1 MSVWSVAE
9 EDALSTHTI
18 QLKGNHH
25 FQTSQLYDAL
35 GVQTKK
41 FYLFWQEDNP
51 QINDKLLPTLEETL
65 IGFYESEGFYDA
77 DFKIKETNTSV
88 DVEIKENKPVVV
100 TEVNI
105 TSDYKIAP
113 MIGLKKGDIFRA
125 KDFIAIKSN
134 IIESLLNK
142 GYCSYHL
149 DTKAYV
155 DLKKHKVS
163 VKYML
168 NKGDLCTFGKPNITG
183 LKTIDKEIIV
193 SRVRAKEGERFDP
206 KKVKETYADIYGLNS
221 FDAVKVNVDRKFYN
235 VVPVDIALHE
245 VDAAYHFEGGIGYD
259 TFIGARIHASLVKRN
274 FYGNAQQTG
283 LKLSWSKKEQLAQGQ
298 YYKPALFFLFDY
310 GIDFGT
316 QFGYS
321 NLEYKGFK
329 EKKGFGN
336 FYLEHNEGRLKSRA
350 GLALDNIDIK
360 AADNLQ
366 KNEELKQAV
375 SEGTFLLLYPY
386 LNIVY
391 DARDDK
397 LNPRHGYYVAGNLEY
412 GIDYK
417 PNASSYI
424 KMYAEGRFIHT
435 FDTLILAT
443 VAKAGVVDTKT
454 NALPESKLFFA
465 GGSFYN
471 RAYGYNTIGVTTSST
486 SDTLA
491 GASSMLNLSFEADY
505 PVWGNL
511 YAAIFSDNTM
521 LNEKEY
527 DFSGSII
534 SSAGLGVRYMTP
546 IGPLKLDV
554 GFNVHKPS
562 QNGISF
568 QIGQSF

>member
-41 FYLFWQEDNP
+41 FYLVWQEDNP

-100 TEVNI
+100 TEVNV

-134 IIESLLNK
+134 IIENLLNK

-163 VKYML
+163 VKYIL

-183 LKTIDKEIIV
+183 LETIDKEIIV

-245 VDAAYHFEGGIGYD
+245 VDAAYHFEGGVGYD

-321 NLEYKGFK
+321 NLEYKGFQ

-360 AADNLQ
+360 AADNLH